1 MSYTNQSLVSAFHP
15 NPAATTTATSSP
27 KPAPNRAD
35 AKAQTNKTLMTKA
48 TMRRAYTT
56 RGI

>member
-27 KPAPNRAD
+27 KPAPKRAD
-35 AKAQTNKTLMTKA
+35 AKAQTNKTHAMKA
-48 TMRRAYTT
+48 NMRRAYTT